1 MKKNRILR
9 NVLAGGALLLLLA
22 AGYLTATGGWRA
34 LFDGRRPLV
43 LEIDLDEALPEK
55 SDSLLTMAGMPEPLS
70 LRGAIEALDT
80 AARDPRVKV
89 LVARICSPGKSQAHI
104 QELRDAVTRF
114 RAAGKKAI
122 ALARRSEKSDRRTV
136 AIISRP
142 RSMKSTCSRPGIS
155 ASPDSTRSRHLFAA
169 RSINSE

>member
-1 MKKNRILR
+1 MKKTRVLR
-9 NVLAGGALLLLLA
+9 NVLAAGALLLLLA
-22 AGYLTATGGWRA
+22 VGYLTATGGWRA

-43 LEIDLDEALPEK
+43 LEIDLDEPLPEK

-89 LVARICSPGKSQAHI
+89 LVARMCTPGKSQAHI

-114 RAAGKKAI
+114 RSAGKKAI
-122 ALARRSEKSDRRTV
+122 AYSETFGEVGPSNGGLERR
-136 AIISRP
+136 
-142 RSMKSTCSRPGIS
+142 CSS
-155 ASPDSTRSRHLFAA
+155 HASSPHS
-169 RSINSE
+169 